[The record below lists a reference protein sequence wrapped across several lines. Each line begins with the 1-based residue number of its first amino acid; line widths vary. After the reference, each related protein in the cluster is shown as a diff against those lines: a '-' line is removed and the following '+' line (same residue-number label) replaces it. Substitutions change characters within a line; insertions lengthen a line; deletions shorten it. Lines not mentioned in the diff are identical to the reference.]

1 VTKILIAEDD
11 LMIADFL
18 EEILIDAGYTVC
30 GIATTVAEAVKL
42 GNEHHPGLAILDLRL
57 KNGDLGTKIVPLLTE
72 CDRVGV
78 LYATGND
85 NVDLTQANGDICI
98 RKPYQAREWCSRSLP
113 AALSRRPFRST
124 SVCWPEDARS
134 GANTSR

>member
-98 RKPYQAREWCSRSLP
+98 RKPYQARELLRALRMVQQIVAGCAITPPLP
-113 AALSRRPFRST
+113 VNIRLLA
-124 SVCWPEDARS
+124 
-134 GANTSR
+134 

>member
-30 GIATTVAEAVKL
+30 GIATTVAQAVAL
-42 GNEHHPGLAILDLRL
+42 GNAHRPDLAVLDLRL
-57 KNGDLGTKIVPLLTE
+57 KNGGLGTEIVPLLTE
-72 CDRVGV
+72 CARVGI

-85 NVDLTQANGDICI
+85 SIDLTHVNGDVCI
-98 RKPYQAREWCSRSLP
+98 RKPY
-113 AALSRRPFRST
+113 LSRELLKALGMVQQIVAGLAISPPI
-124 SVCWPEDARS
+124 PENARVL
-134 GANTSR
+134 A